1 MPSVSSLLR
10 SAESTQKKVRQQEDA
25 IKAYIWESSAQ
36 TYDDFVEYQKHLN
49 ERIKTVTDPSEPYR
63 DWETDRKSTRLNSSH
78 ITRSRMP
85 SSA

>member
-25 IKAYIWESSAQ
+25 IQAYIWESSAQ

-49 ERIKTVTDPSEPYR
+49 K
-63 DWETDRKSTRLNSSH
+63 RLS
-78 ITRSRMP
+78 
-85 SSA
+85 